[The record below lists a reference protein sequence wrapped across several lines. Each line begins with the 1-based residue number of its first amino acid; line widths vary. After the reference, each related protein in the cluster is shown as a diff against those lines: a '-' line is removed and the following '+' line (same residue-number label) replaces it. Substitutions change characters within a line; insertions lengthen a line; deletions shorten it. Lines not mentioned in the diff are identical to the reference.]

1 MSLVALQ
8 HLRSCAL
15 RLRAAHLF
23 KPFEIAAIIAGLSL
37 CAMPAAAQAPPPP
50 KVDNLIGVP
59 GDARPGVI
67 ETIFDDQFPMS
78 ATGQTRAPAKID
90 NLFGVPGA
98 AQTEAIKALFDDQI
112 APGVTLTPNIYSPL
126 ELEQPANAKNIE
138 FLLNNIVL
146 DGAASIPQAQI
157 ESLYIARIG
166 ETVALSSIYDIAR
179 SITKLYVDEGYPLSL
194 AYLPIQ
200 EIDNGVVRIKVI
212 EGFVSV
218 VDVSDAPRRMRGHL
232 AKLGRKLSAERPL
245 RQKTLERYLLLA
257 SKIPGAKVT
266 GVIEKGEA
274 PGAGLKMV
282 MKVKVKR
289 LDIAAGANNRASL
302 AVGRE
307 KFHGRLKVNGLITGT
322 DDFTFLAVQ
331 SFDLDE
337 LTYFS
342 AGYSTIISDEG
353 LKLTIAAT
361 RSEAAPGIPLLKT
374 LGFKTEGWT
383 AGVGLTYPLILNREH
398 KLTLSTRFKWKE
410 FRSVFG
416 VTPNTLDT
424 LWTSEFG
431 AAFSFSDKFKG
442 SNAAA
447 VNIVKG
453 WDIFDATK
461 AGSPV
466 ASRSGGGGEF
476 FAVIADVSR
485 RQPLTGWADMTVA
498 VQAQTANNPLLS
510 SEQCGFGGAGF
521 GRGYDPFEISGD
533 RCIVGLIELR
543 TTPSF
548 LQHDNFKVQPY
559 VSLDAGAVRQIGPLA
574 AGQSRTQSRY
584 SFAAGA
590 RFTIAKHLSAS
601 LEAGVPLKGI
611 VAQEGDDD
619 PRLFFSIQAK
629 Y

>member
-1 MSLVALQ
+1 MYFVALRFGV
-8 HLRSCAL
+8 LRIRAL
-15 RLRAAHLF
+15 RAF
-23 KPFEIAAIIAGLSL
+23 KAAGLAGLFGAIAL
-37 CAMPAAAQAPPPP
+37 CAMPAAGQTPAAP
-50 KVDNLIGVP
+50 KVDNLSGVP

-67 ETIFDDQFPMS
+67 EAIFDDQFAIP
-78 ATGQTRAPAKID
+78 AAGQTPVPSKID
-90 NLFGVPGA
+90 NLGGVLGA
-98 AQTEAIKALFDDQI
+98 ARSDAIKAAFDDQI

-126 ELEQPANAKNIE
+126 ELEQPANARNVE
-138 FLLNNIVL
+138 FLLNGIVL
-146 DGAASIPQAQI
+146 DGASSISQARI
-157 ESLYIARIG
+157 ESLYSARIG
-166 ETVALSSIYDIAR
+166 EVVSLSSIYDIAR

-200 EIDNGVVRIKVI
+200 EINNGVVRIRII
-212 EGFVSV
+212 EGFIGS
-218 VDVSDAPRRMRGHL
+218 VDVSGAPPRMRGHL
-232 AKLGRKLSAERPL
+232 AKLGRKLTAERPL
-245 RQKTLERYLLLA
+245 KQKTLERYLLLA

-274 PGAGLKMV
+274 PGAGLTLV
-282 MKVKVKR
+282 MKVRDKR
-289 LDIAAGANNRASL
+289 FDIAAGANNRASR

-307 KFHGRLKVNGLITGT
+307 KFHGRLKVNGLVTGV
-322 DDFTFLAVQ
+322 DDFSFLAVQ

-342 AGYSTIISDEG
+342 AGWSTIVSDEG
-353 LKLTIAAT
+353 LRLGLSAT
-361 RSEAAPGIPLLKT
+361 RSEAAPGIPLLKS
-374 LGFKTEGWT
+374 LGFQTEGWT
-383 AGVGLTYPLILNREH
+383 AGVGLTYPLILNREK
-398 KLTLSTRFKWKE
+398 KLTLSSKFTWKE

-431 AAFSFSDKFKG
+431 AAFSFSDGLKG

-466 ASRSGGGGEF
+466 ASRAGGSGEF
-476 FAVIADVSR
+476 FAVIADLSR
-485 RQPLTGWADMTVA
+485 RQVLTDWADMFVA

-543 TTPSF
+543 ANPAF

-559 VSLDAGAVRQIGPLA
+559 ISLDAGAVRQIGPLA

-590 RFTIAKHLSAS
+590 RFSIAKHLSAS
-601 LEAGVPLKGI
+601 IEAGVPLKGI

-619 PRLFFSIQAK
+619 PRLFFSIEAK